1 MKNSAAIKD
10 DLKKYLIPAFERK
23 TRSIIAIDV
32 KTFTSYTDSIVIIEA
47 GSHRQVTSI
56 AEHLIKSLTAQKIKT
71 IGVEGVK
78 EGEWALLDFGDVI
91 IHVFE
96 SEKKSFYD
104 IEGLWADAPRI
115 DLSGFKETFERKEEK
130 DDKED
135 DDEF

>member
-1 MKNSAAIKD
+1 MKNCVAIKE

-23 TRSIIAIDV
+23 AKSIIAIDV
-32 KTFTSYTDSIVIIEA
+32 KKFTSYTDTLVIIE
-47 GSHRQVTSI
+47 GSSQRQVTAI
-56 AEHLIKSLTAQKIKT
+56 AGHLIKSLKGQKIKT

-78 EGEWALLDFGDVI
+78 EGDWALLDYGEVI

-115 DLSGFKETFERKEEK
+115 DLSEFKKAFEPQENK
-130 DDKED
+130 DDEED
-135 DDEF
+135 DGF